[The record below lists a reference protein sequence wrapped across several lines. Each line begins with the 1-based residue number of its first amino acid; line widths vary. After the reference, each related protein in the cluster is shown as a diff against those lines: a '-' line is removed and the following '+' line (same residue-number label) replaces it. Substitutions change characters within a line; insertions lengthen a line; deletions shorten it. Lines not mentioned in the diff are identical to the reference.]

1 MKELD
6 LENYIILTV
15 ENGQLQVL
23 YDEHISDLYL
33 YKYGNYYLT
42 RNKASIISSC
52 LYENILLIRQGYK
65 IDINSKPFLKNM
77 CIDGYIIF
85 KRRYPY
91 LYELCVNKHECN
103 VARML
108 LNIFKIHF
116 S

>member
-23 YDEHISDLYL
+23 YDEHISNLYL

-42 RNKASIISSC
+42 RNKAYIISSC
-52 LYENILLIRQGYK
+52 LYENILLIRQGCK
-65 IDINSKPFLKNM
+65 IDINSKQFLKNM